1 MTKDNIFLVK
11 ISLEKLLRD
20 LVQLAVVREFESTD
34 DEKL

>member
-1 MTKDNIFLVK
+1 MTKETIFLVT
-11 ISLEKLLRD
+11 IFLEKLLRD